1 MTITVNNVIDSVPTL
16 MVTALLVVRVALVLW
31 AVVGVALAAAAP
43 AGAYIAEGK
52 WSKPGWVII
61 CLVAAVV
68 FALRP
73 TGFLGIIG
81 IVAVGVFYADVR
93 PAVSGRS
100 R

>member
-1 MTITVNNVIDSVPTL
+1 MNIVIDSVPTV
-16 MVTALLVVRVALVLW
+16 MGTALLVLQGALVLW
-31 AVVGVALAAAAP
+31 AVVGVGLAATAP

-52 WSKPGWVII
+52 WSKPGWVIV
-61 CLVAAVV
+61 CLVAAIV

-93 PAVSGRS
+93 PAVRQRS